1 MSKHDEERTIIEF
14 STGLTIKAAGDW
26 ELDVLGVPFGGPKDG
41 KDADG
46 QFFSQKT
53 NLYLD
58 NFTAP
63 LIVYYHGYSPE
74 GQPMGE
80 PEIIGKTERHWNDE
94 QGHWWRVVLDKANE
108 FARRV
113 WEAAK
118 DGAARASS
126 GSVAHL
132 VRWAQDGEITH
143 WPVAEISLFDALG
156 GRQPANAYAVAL
168 PVAKATYLK
177 AGTQLPDIDNEPQPE
192 ATGTG
197 DERPGAAEKSTQKT
211 NEDVDMDENQVS
223 EIVAKAL
230 KADREAREAEAKAQ
244 ADEQAKVDAAVK
256 AEREKWEAEAAK
268 SRRLPGGMPHVSE
281 YADTGKY
288 DHMSAADLGLMIDVQ
303 QELHAKN
310 PTKSQ
315 PVNPAAIKAL
325 MLRVARIEQD
335 KVSDETAAYAKS
347 ALKSVIGS
355 QLTDEAIKAATDP
368 AYSTGSNIGADWVG
382 TAYSNQLWESIR
394 ADARIV
400 AKIPAIVIPDGYSSE
415 YYPLESTDPTWYKV
429 AEATASDATL
439 KVPAATVTAS
449 QMGTLNKQITV
460 GKMGARAIYTG
471 ELTEDSL
478 INYAPQLR
486 LQLQKSGQEMMEHLV
501 IDGDSA
507 TEAVTN
513 INDIGNAEVQSAAN
527 LHLLVNGFRKLALV
541 TNSANS
547 RAGGALDEDDYL
559 ETMWLM
565 GTAGLA
571 GADVSKCSFIVDP
584 NVYKASLKLATV
596 KTKDVWT
603 NATVE
608 KGVLSGLWGYE
619 ILPSWFMHY
628 KSAVRKSDS
637 AGKVN
642 QTDATANKF
651 GSILGVRWD
660 QWKLAYKRRMTMETT
675 RIANADAWEIVAL
688 ARWGLGCRD
697 NEAVAISYGI
707 SV

>member
-132 VRWAQDGEITH
+132 V
-143 WPVAEISLFDALG
+143 FDALG

-244 ADEQAKVDAAVK
+244 ADEQAKIDAAVK

-471 ELTEDSL
+471 TD
-478 INYAPQLR
+478 R
-486 LQLQKSGQEMMEHLV
+486 
-501 IDGDSA
+501 
-507 TEAVTN
+507 
-513 INDIGNAEVQSAAN
+513 
-527 LHLLVNGFRKLALV
+527 
-541 TNSANS
+541 
-547 RAGGALDEDDYL
+547 
-559 ETMWLM
+559 
-565 GTAGLA
+565 GLP
-571 GADVSKCSFIVDP
+571 D
-584 NVYKASLKLATV
+584 
-596 KTKDVWT
+596 
-603 NATVE
+603 
-608 KGVLSGLWGYE
+608 
-619 ILPSWFMHY
+619 
-628 KSAVRKSDS
+628 
-637 AGKVN
+637 
-642 QTDATANKF
+642 
-651 GSILGVRWD
+651 
-660 QWKLAYKRRMTMETT
+660 
-675 RIANADAWEIVAL
+675 
-688 ARWGLGCRD
+688 
-697 NEAVAISYGI
+697 
-707 SV
+707 